1 MPKVPEVYSQ
11 GSLPDSG
18 FSTARIQAPR
28 NEGAGFAALGND
40 LQSIALLYPSF
51 QHAQTQRDAIS
62 ARAADFQRS
71 LLANGEIIS
80 TRGAF
85 TREVQNT
92 MKLMEQRG
100 NYDTI
105 NYTDESGV
113 AQPLDPQDY
122 MSKTLGNLFYQRVG
136 RMQQAGFDEKTAAMV
151 GDELQK
157 EALAA
162 LSQFSTAV
170 LTKRIQS
177 GQAQLSDQ
185 LTALRQTAGDP
196 TDPRREKDELLG
208 LDLIAQG
215 ERSGILSPIEAAKQ
229 RQDFQSGVHD
239 TRWTLIAQ
247 TDPQRILAIQS
258 DLAGKQDY
266 ALPVGM
272 DPAKFD
278 NYVKLAQGTLATQQ
292 SQATR
297 FEEQQAKATAER
309 QDQLESDL
317 TSQAYRGD
325 ISQTLEQNRL
335 ALGPRYDKLKALN
348 RTLGEARERDV
359 TQADTKTSAGNRFP
373 LMVSAKGAKFTGNF
387 DTINESVVSNA
398 VAAGRLTPQDGEAVL
413 NAITDAR
420 AYQRTADSDANRQI
434 GKAEQ
439 SLKANFFV
447 PANETKYSSQVKDL
461 EAQALS
467 RFYTEI
473 ERNPKQDPYV
483 LSETIMSAYRPL
495 IIRSKGVAIE
505 DLTEQLRGAM
515 KQFPKELFVPGS
527 FQLDDTKTQQAVQA
541 GALSRAAVKQYQSIY
556 QIRQELSEEQS
567 SKPAAPAKPKS
578 GFFGK
583 GQ

>member
-51 QHAQTQRDAIS
+51 QHAQAQRDAIS
-62 ARAADFQRS
+62 AKAADFQRS

-80 TRGAF
+80 SRGAF

-105 NYTDESGV
+105 DYTDESGV
-113 AQPLDPQDY
+113 AQPVDPQEY

-177 GQAQLSDQ
+177 GQAQQSDQ
-185 LTALRQTAGDP
+185 LSALMLTAGDP
-196 TDPRREKDELLG
+196 TNPNRDRDELLG
-208 LDLIAQG
+208 LDIISKG
-215 ERSGILSPIEAAKQ
+215 ERSGIRSPVEAAKQ

-239 TRWTLIAQ
+239 MRWTLIAQ

-258 DLAGKQDY
+258 ALAGKQDY

-297 FEEQQAKATAER
+297 FEEQQAKAMAER

-325 ISQTLEQNRL
+325 ISQTLEQQRLTLGNR
-335 ALGPRYDKLKALN
+335 YEKLKALN

-387 DTINESVVSNA
+387 DQINESVVSNA